1 MSVISFLQELVKA
14 SSPVLWFG
22 FIMVIK
28 YRKTLLVLFLVSKS
42 SMIKQ
47 ILDLVIN
54 HDWVKR
60 SIKIFDA
67 DNDKT

>member
-28 YRKTLLVLFLVSKS
+28 YRKTLLVLFLVFKS

-47 ILDLVIN
+47 ILVIN
-54 HDWVKR
+54 HDWFKR

-67 DNDKT
+67 DNDKA

>member
-14 SSPVLWFG
+14 SSPVQWFG

-42 SMIKQ
+42 SMVKQ
-47 ILDLVIN
+47 ILVIN